1 MRGKQAAGDT
11 MKLGLLYLRTLRTDV
26 SLSSDRTVR
35 EGLGFGGHHVL
46 KTHKDRHLLTP
57 ECLRTLLC
65 TMRLQ
70 EQVCVLGVG
79 GTVFLRLDRL
89 RPSKN
94 NIPCSK
100 ISILL

>member
-1 MRGKQAAGDT
+1 MKGKQAAGNI
-11 MKLGLLYLRTLRTDV
+11 MKLGLLCLRTLRNGV

-35 EGLGFGGHHVL
+35 EGLGFGGHQVL

-70 EQVCVLGVG
+70 EHVCVLGVG
-79 GTVFLRLDRL
+79 VQCF
-89 RPSKN
+89 
-94 NIPCSK
+94 
-100 ISILL
+100 